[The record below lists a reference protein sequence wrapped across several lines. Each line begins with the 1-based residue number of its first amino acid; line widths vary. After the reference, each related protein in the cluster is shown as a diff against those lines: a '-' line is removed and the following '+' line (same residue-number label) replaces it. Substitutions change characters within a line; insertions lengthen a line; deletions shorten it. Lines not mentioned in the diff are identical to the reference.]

1 MKTST
6 PSTYMSL
13 LIMCVMLQGCASLT
27 ASYFMKDPLSAE
39 EHNNL
44 GVIYE
49 REGEYE
55 LALGEYKKAI
65 DKDGPIVTT
74 LVNTGNV
81 YFKLGQL
88 TNAETYYKRALGK
101 DEKNLVAAN
110 NLASLYIGSGAG
122 HREGLG
128 YMLRAVENVEAI
140 PPFALDTIGVLYIKI
155 GDKEAGRDL
164 LFRAC
169 RSEGIEEAILEQI
182 KTHLAEIGETCKIE
196 RRNCD

>member
-1 MKTST
+1 
-6 PSTYMSL
+6 MSL
-13 LIMCVMLQGCASLT
+13 LIMCVMLPGCASLT

-49 REGEYE
+49 REGKYD
-55 LALGEYKKAI
+55 LALREYKKAI
-65 DKDGPIVTT
+65 DKDGALVTT

-88 TNAETYYKRALGK
+88 TNAEKYYKRALGK
-101 DEKNLVAAN
+101 DEKNLEAAN
-110 NLASLYIGSGAG
+110 NLASLYIETGAG

-128 YMLRAVENVEAI
+128 YMLTAVENVEEI
-140 PPFALDTIGVLYIKI
+140 PPFALDTLGVLYIKT
-155 GDKEAGRDL
+155 GDKEAGRNL

-169 RSEGIEEAILEQI
+169 RSEEIEEEILEHI
-182 KTHLAEIGETCKIE
+182 KTHLAKIGETCDIE
-196 RRNCD
+196 RRNYD